1 MIKRFKKKHIELCCN
16 GVFLNCTYHG
26 DLSLEHSF
34 STSGGYG
41 GVSPSAY
48 RSYLC
53 FFLNDYVWLTLNSK
67 QTKDKFKHS
76 SCLIVQQSGQYNLLC
91 VCTLYVRPLPYI

>member
-41 GVSPSAY
+41 DVSPS
-48 RSYLC
+48 RTDLIC
-53 FFLNDYVWLTLNSK
+53 NFF
-67 QTKDKFKHS
+67 
-76 SCLIVQQSGQYNLLC
+76 
-91 VCTLYVRPLPYI
+91 